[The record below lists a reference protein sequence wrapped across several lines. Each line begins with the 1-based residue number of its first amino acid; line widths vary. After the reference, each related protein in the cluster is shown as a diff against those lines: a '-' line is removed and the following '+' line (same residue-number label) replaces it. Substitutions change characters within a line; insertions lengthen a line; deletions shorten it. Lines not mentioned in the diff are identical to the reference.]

1 MARALT
7 NAAGIGLL
15 GASLALACSCRR
27 SADGDNAVEENTNV
41 VSREALAPRLLH
53 DEREIAR
60 YLAAF
65 PSEAYKL
72 VDVPKLGRFYLDDNP
87 GLVKVALRAKRPWEP
102 AVARVLAQGARP
114 GTTALD
120 IGAHIGTHTLALA
133 RAVGARGRVY
143 AFEPQRKVYRELVRN
158 LALNRIENVVPLR
171 FAVGNETRVVEMNPG
186 VGPDG
191 AIGVGHGGDR
201 AELRPIDSF
210 PFANV
215 SLIKID
221 VEGFELEVLR
231 GAARTIKRW
240 RPVIVTEIGGAH
252 IYNLLPPAK
261 KALVDGVRGFL
272 KHAGYSLGLIEIGG
286 EPQFLALPARHPLAK
301 TKQ

>member
-1 MARALT
+1 M
-7 NAAGIGLL
+7 LL
-15 GASLALACSCRR
+15 GAGLALACSRTDRR
-27 SADGDNAVEENTNV
+27 PAEKNPNV
-41 VSREALAPRLLH
+41 VAGEALAPRLLH
-53 DEREIAR
+53 DEGETAR

-65 PSEAYKL
+65 PRAAYRL
-72 VDVPKLGRFYLDDNP
+72 VEVPKLGRFYLDDNP
-87 GLVKVALRAKRPWEP
+87 GLVKVALGARRPWEP

-120 IGAHIGTHTLALA
+120 IGAHIGAHTLTLA

-143 AFEPQRKVYRELVRN
+143 AFEPQRKIYRELVQN

-171 FAVGNETRVVEMNPG
+171 FAVGNETRVVEMDPG

-201 AELRPIDSF
+201 AELRPVDSF
-210 PFANV
+210 PFSNV

-231 GAARTIKRW
+231 GAARTIERW

-261 KALVDGVRGFL
+261 KAVVDGVRAL
-272 KHAGYSLGLIEIGG
+272 LRRAGYSLGLIEMGG
-286 EPQFLALPARHPLAK
+286 EPQYVALPTGRPQTVQNPQK
-301 TKQ
+301 

>member
-1 MARALT
+1 MNGPRSLAVLASV
-7 NAAGIGLL
+7 ALL
-15 GASLALACSCRR
+15 GASLALTGSCQRG
-27 SADGDNAVEENTNV
+27 APEAEKNPNV
-41 VSREALAPRLLH
+41 VPTEALAPRLLH
-53 DEREIAR
+53 DERAIAG

-65 PSEAYKL
+65 PRAAYKL
-72 VDVPKLGRFYLDDNP
+72 VEVPKLGRFYLDDNP
-87 GLVKVALRAKRPWEP
+87 GLVKVALRARRPWEP

-120 IGAHIGTHTLALA
+120 IGAHIGTHTLTLA
-133 RAVGARGRVY
+133 RAVGGRGRVY
-143 AFEPQRKVYRELVRN
+143 AFEPQRRIYRELMQN

-171 FAVGNETRVVEMNPG
+171 YAVGAETRVVEMNPG

-201 AELRPIDSF
+201 VELRPVDSF

-231 GAARTIKRW
+231 GAARTIQRW

-261 KALVDGVRGFL
+261 KAVVDGVRGFF
-272 KHAGYSLGLIEIGG
+272 KRAGYSLGLIEMGG
-286 EPQFLALPARHPLAK
+286 EPQYVALPTRRETPPK
-301 TKQ
+301 